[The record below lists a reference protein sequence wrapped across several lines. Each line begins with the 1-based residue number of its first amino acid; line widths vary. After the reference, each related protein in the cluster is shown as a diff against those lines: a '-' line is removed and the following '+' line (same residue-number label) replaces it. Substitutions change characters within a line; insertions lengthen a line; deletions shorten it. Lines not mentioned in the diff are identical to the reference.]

1 MIGIDLGITPWKVI
15 KKINPTIAVI
25 PWGATEPHNLHL
37 PYLTDC
43 ILAKEVA
50 IESVKKVGQEGK
62 VIVLPEI
69 AMGSQ
74 NPGQTDYT
82 GCIHY
87 TQETQKHILT
97 DIVVSLGRQGI
108 TRVVIINGHMG
119 NCFKPIVRD
128 LKQTYPETDIVVVN
142 YLDIPELPHSRYFE
156 NSEDHAG
163 EIETSLMMYL
173 KPNLVKL
180 SDCGPGRS
188 NGFKMSTLQRKI
200 GWTPRDWSKET
211 SDTGIGDPGLAT
223 VDKGR
228 LYFQDA
234 TNLISELLREFIESR
249 PYNDTGVS
257 DDTEKEKDNTA
268 LNI

>member
-1 MIGIDLGITPWKVI
+1 MIGIDLGISPYKEI
-15 KKINPTIAVI
+15 KKYVYSVAII

-50 IESVKKVGQEGK
+50 LEAAKQSRLGK
-62 VIVLPEI
+62 VLVLPEI

-97 DIVVSLGRQGI
+97 DIVVSLEKQGI
-108 TRVVIINGHMG
+108 TKIIIVNGHMG
-119 NCFKPIVRD
+119 NCFKPIIRD
-128 LKQTYPETDIVVVN
+128 LKQEYPETDIIVID
-142 YLDIPELPHSRYFE
+142 YLNIPELPHSKYFE
-156 NSEDHAG
+156 NEEDHAG

-173 KPNLVKL
+173 RPELVNL
-180 SDCGPGRS
+180 SDCGLGLS
-188 NGFKMSTLQRKI
+188 SGFSMSTLKRKV

-211 SDTGIGDPGLAT
+211 KDTGIGDPRLST
-223 VDKGR
+223 VEKGEH
-228 LYFQDA
+228 YFYDV
-234 TNLISELLREFIESR
+234 TNLIHELIEEFIEFR
-249 PYNDTGVS
+249 PYEGED
-257 DDTEKEKDNTA
+257 
-268 LNI
+268 

>member
-1 MIGIDLGITPWKVI
+1 MIGIDLSVTPWKII
-15 KKINPTIAVI
+15 KDLTIEVAVL

-43 ILAKEVA
+43 ILSKEIA
-50 IESVKKVGQEGK
+50 ISVVSNNKVGEGK
-62 VIVLPEI
+62 AIVLPEI

-74 NPGQTDYT
+74 NPGQTSYT

-87 TQETQKHILT
+87 TQETQKHILS
-97 DIVVSLGRQGI
+97 DIVASLEKQGI
-108 TRVVIINGHMG
+108 YKILIINGHMG
-119 NCFKPIVRD
+119 NCFKPIIRD
-128 LKQTYPETDIVVVN
+128 LKQTNPQTDIIVVN
-142 YLDIPELPHSRYFE
+142 YLDIPELPHSKYFE
-156 NSEDHAG
+156 NPEDHAG

-173 KPNLVKL
+173 KPDLVKL

-188 NGFKMSTLQRKI
+188 NGFKMSTLNRKI

-223 VDKGR
+223 VEKGR
-228 LYFQDA
+228 LYFEDA
-234 TNLISELLREFIESR
+234 TNLICELLREFIESR
-249 PYNDTGVS
+249 PY
-257 DDTEKEKDNTA
+257 DTEKEKDNTA